1 MLSAVALVRQSGVPA
16 TDTAWAEDAK
26 IFYAQTL
33 TTSFGR
39 ALFKTYDGYAQ
50 LVPRLLAQFAR
61 WAPPGRAAE
70 VFAVG
75 GAIGFA
81 LTACLVFHMARG
93 HIGPAPVRV
102 LLVAAMAL
110 LPIATAELLDNMVNL
125 PWWLFF
131 AAFWALLWRPRTT
144 AGMVA
149 AGALCFLATASEPL
163 VALFVPLALVR
174 ALVLRP
180 LREHAAT
187 AGLVVGLVY
196 QGVARLVSGGKS
208 FTPAALHGIGQDYAG
223 AGWAV
228 RFAGMR
234 AADWLMSHSATAAVA
249 LGCRHRLRHRRC
261 RLTARDQGVRSFT
274 VAATVFS
281 VVCFVV
287 PIWLRGVSALLENER
302 SGRGQP
308 VPGRPPAPAHQHRH
322 GGGRPPGPPR
332 PAEAPLSP
340 PAHAVPGPP
349 HGAPVRPQRE
359 AAVVVCAVM
368 FLPTWVA
375 DFRDANLRSAVR
387 HGRSR
392 WPGPWPVAGTAMPAP
407 LSSGSTRPAGKR
419 SSSAEASPSRG
430 HVPLRRWR
438 LGRLV
443 AINGPPVEYGR
454 RVKLGAIVEMQLIGT
469 YRQPLGPRAHV
480 VVVVIAPAPS

>member
-1 MLSAVALVRQSGVPA
+1 MYRHAARAAHGRQRWREWATGLFPPADGNGRRRALVATGYALGAASLSAVALVRQSGVPA
-16 TDTAWAEDAK
+16 TSTAWAEDARV
-26 IFYAQTL
+26 FYAQTL

-50 LVPRLLAQFAR
+50 LVPRLLAQVAR

-174 ALVLRP
+174 GLVLRP

-208 FTPAALHGIGQDYAG
+208 FTPAALHGIGQDSAERAG
-223 AGWAV
+223 LSS
-228 RFAGMR
+228 FAGMR

-249 LGCRHRLRHRRC
+249 LGAVIACAIVAAG
-261 RLTARDQGVRSFT
+261 LTARDQGVRSFT

-287 PIWLRGVSALLENER
+287 PIWLRGVSALLETSALAEGSR
-302 SGRGQP
+302 YQA
-308 VPGRPPAPAHQHRH
+308 VPLLLLISIVMVVAGHLAR
-322 GGGRPPGPPR
+322 PR

-340 PAHAVPGPP
+340 PGHTVAGPARLARRPGRN
-349 HGAPVRPQRE
+349 GT
-359 AAVVVCAVM
+359 AVVVACAVL

-375 DFRDANLRSAVR
+375 DFRDANLRSE
-387 HGRSR
+387 
-392 WPGPWPVAGTAMPAP
+392 GPAWPVQVSRAVASCRDSHTRTATVRIDPPGWQAV
-407 LSSGSTRPAGKR
+407 LVC
-419 SSSAEASPSRG
+419 RG
-430 HVPLRRWR
+430 
-438 LGRLV
+438 
-443 AINGPPVEYGR
+443 
-454 RVKLGAIVEMQLIGT
+454 
-469 YRQPLGPRAHV
+469 
-480 VVVVIAPAPS
+480 IA